1 MLAPLLFL
9 DKRIIDFILYMINS
23 LSMQTKGSRF
33 RKIQRVMWYVLFLN
47 LAVAI
52 AKIAYGMWTNVLSM
66 QSDGYHSL
74 FDGVSNVIG
83 LIGIQI
89 ASKPPDKEHPYGHRK
104 FETLA
109 AFFIAFILG
118 IVAFEIVRSALER
131 FGNGNSPE
139 VTTIS
144 FLVMLGTM
152 AVNYTVS
159 TYEKKKGTELK
170 SEVLLA
176 DSAHTRSDIYVSISV
191 LLGLIAIRA
200 GYPIIDPVISI
211 FVAIVILHAGMEII
225 FSSASILCD
234 ESRIDPEKI
243 FNIVCSVEG
252 VYSCHN
258 IRTRGPEGN
267 VYVDLHVEVDPTMPT
282 YKSHTV
288 AHIVQYR
295 LKEAFEGIEEVL
307 VHVEPADGN
316 NNYNYK

>member
-1 MLAPLLFL
+1 M
-9 DKRIIDFILYMINS
+9 D
-23 LSMQTKGSRF
+23 SRF

-47 LAVAI
+47 LAVAV
-52 AKIAYGMWTNVLSM
+52 AKISYGMRTNVLSM

-109 AFFIAFILG
+109 AVFIAFILG

-131 FGNGNSPE
+131 FGDGNVPE

-144 FLVMLGTM
+144 FLVIIATM
-152 AVNYTVS
+152 VVNYTVT
-159 TYEKKKGTELK
+159 TYEKKKGIELQ

-176 DSAHTRSDIYVSISV
+176 DSAHTKSDIYVSVSV
-191 LLGLIAIRA
+191 LLGLAAIRA
-200 GYPIIDPVISI
+200 GYPIVDPIISI
-211 FVAIVILHAGMEII
+211 FVAIVILHAGLEII

-234 ESRIDPEKI
+234 ESRIDPESI
-243 FNIVCSVEG
+243 SHIVCGVEG
-252 VYSCHN
+252 VQGCHN

-295 LKEAFEGIEEVL
+295 LKEAFGGIEEVL
-307 VHVEPADGN
+307 VHIEPADN
-316 NNYNYK
+316 SQNYNEDV